1 MCFPWEGKIRYHS
14 DGAIAPQ
21 LGQRHKKVMTGRRD
35 GVFFS
40 NIRTDA
46 ASAAAP
52 ASLATDGAMRET
64 LPA

>member
-1 MCFPWEGKIRYHS
+1 
-14 DGAIAPQ
+14 
-21 LGQRHKKVMTGRRD
+21 MTGRRD